1 MAGELRTLLHT
12 VEGPK
17 GRVEVYEVEESPA
30 GGTIETQYEVIAG
43 GATREC
49 VRAMG
54 HAYIVAEELA
64 GVVK

>member
-30 GGTIETQYEVIAG
+30 GG
-43 GATREC
+43 ATREC